1 MPDSATSDVKIL
13 YFSWIR
19 ERVGMGE
26 ETLGL
31 PESVDTVEQL
41 LSWLQGRNDQF
52 AAALE
57 FPEIIR
63 VALDQQHVDHDQPIG
78 APREIALFP
87 PMTGG

>member
-1 MPDSATSDVKIL
+1 MALRTVKML

-26 ETLGL
+26 ERIEL
-31 PESVDTVEQL
+31 PASVQSVKDL
-41 LSWLQGRNDQF
+41 LLWLKDRNEQF

-57 FPEIIR
+57 FPDIIR
-63 VALDQQHVDHDQPIG
+63 VALDQEHADHDEPVG
-78 APREIALFP
+78 TPSEIALFP

>member
-1 MPDSATSDVKIL
+1 MSGSEVKIL

-31 PESVDTVEQL
+31 PASVDTVGQL
-41 LSWLQGRNDQF
+41 LTWLRGRNEQF

-63 VALDQQHVDHDQPIG
+63 VALDQQHVDHQEPLG
-78 APREIALFP
+78 SPSEIALFP

>member
-1 MPDSATSDVKIL
+1 MAETEVKIL

-26 ETLGL
+26 ELIEL
-31 PESVDTVEQL
+31 PASVKTVGQM
-41 LSWLQGRNDQF
+41 LSWLQERNEQF

-57 FPEIIR
+57 FPDIIR
-63 VALDQQHVDHDQPIG
+63 VALDQEHADHTQSLG
-78 APREIALFP
+78 NPREIALFP

>member
-1 MPDSATSDVKIL
+1 MSNTEVKIL

-31 PESVDTVEQL
+31 PASVDTVAQL
-41 LSWLQGRNDQF
+41 LIWLQGRNEQF

-63 VALDQQHVDHDQPIG
+63 VALDQQHTDHDQPVG
-78 APREIALFP
+78 SPREIALFP

>member
-1 MPDSATSDVKIL
+1 MASGDVKIL

-26 ETLGL
+26 EAMEL
-31 PESVDTVEQL
+31 PDSVATVADL
-41 LSWLQGRNDQF
+41 LDHLKGRNEQF

-63 VALDQQHVDHDQPIG
+63 VALDQQHVEHDTKLNS
-78 APREIALFP
+78 PREIALFP

>member
-1 MPDSATSDVKIL
+1 MSGIETKIL

-19 ERVGMGE
+19 ERVGLSD
-26 ETLGL
+26 ETLSL
-31 PESVDTVEQL
+31 PSDLKTVSDL
-41 LSWLQGRNDQF
+41 LSWLKGRNEQF

-63 VALDQQHVDHDQPIG
+63 VALDQEHTEHDDALGSPK
-78 APREIALFP
+78 EIALFP

>member
-1 MPDSATSDVKIL
+1 MAESEVKIL

-26 ETLGL
+26 ETVGL
-31 PESVDTVEQL
+31 PATVQTVGQML
-41 LSWLQGRNDQF
+41 DWLKGRNDQF

-57 FPEIIR
+57 FPDIIR
-63 VALDQQHVDHDQPIG
+63 VALDQEHVDHDQDLG
-78 APREIALFP
+78 SVREIALFP

>member
-1 MPDSATSDVKIL
+1 MAREAIRVL

-19 ERVGMGE
+19 ERVGMEDEMLVLPDTIATVGDM
-26 ETLGL
+26 LG
-31 PESVDTVEQL
+31 
-41 LSWLQGRNDQF
+41 WMRGRNDQF

-57 FPEIIR
+57 FPDIIR
-63 VALDQQHVDHDQPIG
+63 VALDQIHVDHDEALG

>member
-1 MPDSATSDVKIL
+1 MTNNSLKIL

-19 ERVGMGE
+19 ERVGIDE
-26 ETLGL
+26 ETIKL
-31 PESVDTVEQL
+31 PENIETVLQL
-41 LSWLQGRNDQF
+41 LLWLKSRNEQF

-63 VALDQQHVDHDQPIG
+63 VALDQEHVDHGELIG
-78 APREIALFP
+78 SPREIALFP

>member
-1 MPDSATSDVKIL
+1 MRLADRDIKLL

-26 ETLGL
+26 ERLGL
-31 PESVDTVEQL
+31 PASVDTVADL
-41 LSWLQGRNDQF
+41 LTFLQGRNEQF

-63 VALDQQHVDHDQPIG
+63 VALDQQHVDHSSQIG
-78 APREIALFP
+78 AAREIALFP

>member
-1 MPDSATSDVKIL
+1 MRLADRDIKLL

-26 ETLGL
+26 ERLGL
-31 PESVDTVEQL
+31 PSSVNTVADL
-41 LSWLQGRNDQF
+41 LTFLQGRNEQF

-57 FPEIIR
+57 FPDIIR
-63 VALDQQHVDHDQPIG
+63 VALDQQHVDHSSQIG
-78 APREIALFP
+78 AAREIALFP